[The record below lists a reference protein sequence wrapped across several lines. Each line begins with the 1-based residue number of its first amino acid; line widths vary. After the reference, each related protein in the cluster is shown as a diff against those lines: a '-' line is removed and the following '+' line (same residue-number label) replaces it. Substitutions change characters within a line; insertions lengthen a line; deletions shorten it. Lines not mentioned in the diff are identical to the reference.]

1 MKLFF
6 LIFSLL
12 ILSTYSSAEIKNK
25 IIAKVG
31 KEIITSVDLVNEMTL
46 ISIINR
52 ININNVDQ
60 IKLRNGAMKNL
71 INLSIKNN
79 EISNFDVDYF
89 DKKQLEDILKTIVKK
104 SGLTRAE
111 LTNLL
116 KKNGIEFSNLEERY
130 SINLKWNSLI
140 YELYK
145 NQIKIN
151 PLELENELKKY
162 LAKENVQREY
172 NLSEIEFTLNGKSL
186 LEMKNIINKAIKEE
200 GFERAVEKYSIS
212 VTNLQKG
219 KIGWVK
225 EESLETSILSEIKKI
240 KIGQFTN
247 PIQNTKSF
255 VILQINN
262 FKEIKLEKNTD
273 IKDINQIKNNIITIK
288 KQKKLNLYSRSHYT
302 KIENSILVEVNE

>member
-172 NLSEIEFTLNGKSL
+172 NLL
-186 LEMKNIINKAIKEE
+186 
-200 GFERAVEKYSIS
+200 
-212 VTNLQKG
+212 
-219 KIGWVK
+219 
-225 EESLETSILSEIKKI
+225 
-240 KIGQFTN
+240 
-247 PIQNTKSF
+247 
-255 VILQINN
+255 
-262 FKEIKLEKNTD
+262 
-273 IKDINQIKNNIITIK
+273 
-288 KQKKLNLYSRSHYT
+288 
-302 KIENSILVEVNE
+302 

>member
-1 MKLFF
+1 
-6 LIFSLL
+6 
-12 ILSTYSSAEIKNK
+12 
-25 IIAKVG
+25 
-31 KEIITSVDLVNEMTL
+31 
-46 ISIINR
+46 
-52 ININNVDQ
+52 
-60 IKLRNGAMKNL
+60 
-71 INLSIKNN
+71 
-79 EISNFDVDYF
+79 
-89 DKKQLEDILKTIVKK
+89 
-104 SGLTRAE
+104 
-111 LTNLL
+111 
-116 KKNGIEFSNLEERY
+116 
-130 SINLKWNSLI
+130 
-140 YELYK
+140 
-145 NQIKIN
+145 
-151 PLELENELKKY
+151 
-162 LAKENVQREY
+162 
-172 NLSEIEFTLNGKSL
+172 
-186 LEMKNIINKAIKEE
+186 MKNIINKAIKEE

-255 VILQINN
+255 VILQLNN